1 MVRGQVVT
9 GKFGEI
15 LMRVKQGKEAE
26 LGELFIA
33 ENSSGKVLLQAFDLQ
48 YGSQIS
54 QENLELVSGMM
65 LEQGGT
71 LDFMEPELRNYSLAM
86 LKTLV
91 FIQENQARSCKVLP
105 TFFSLVRD
113 VTAEDLSFLTQPKNP
128 LFIGQLR
135 SGSKELDFPI
145 YLDGREVFSHHVL
158 IPATTGKGKSNLMS
172 VVLWDTL
179 DKDYCALL
187 VLDPHDEY
195 YERLKNHPKKERLA
209 YYSRSPPA
217 GGRTLRFNLKI
228 LRPHHF
234 DGSAEWSGPQKE
246 ALTAYYRLYGEGWIE
261 AAMIGKTLADSNGKN
276 PFNEGSIAVVRRRF
290 SQILDL
296 EFNNNQLFCNGAF
309 QLQGGETTVADT
321 LNELEKAHTVV
332 IDTSGLSSSTEIL
345 IGSILATEILGKYKY
360 YKNQGS
366 LKDKPVVSIVLEE
379 APRVLGKEVL
389 ESGPNVFATI
399 AREGRKFQVGL
410 TAITQLPSLIP
421 REILANINTKIIL
434 GIEMAPE
441 RQAVIDSA
449 SQDLSTDG
457 RSIAALD
464 KGEAIITSNFAR
476 FATPIKV
483 PLFDVFVKKT
493 SQEMNIKKSYTGLK
507 N

>member
-9 GKFGEI
+9 GTFGEI

-33 ENSSGKVLLQAFDLQ
+33 ESDAGKVLLQAFDLQ

-54 QENLELVSGMM
+54 RENLELVSGMM
-65 LEQGGT
+65 LEQNGT
-71 LDFMEPELRNYSLAM
+71 LDFMEPELRNYSLAL

-91 FIQENQARSCKVLP
+91 FIQANKARSCKVLP
-105 TFFSLVRD
+105 KFFSLVRD
-113 VTAEDLSFLTQPKNP
+113 VAADDLSFLTRPANP

-145 YLDGREVFSHHVL
+145 YLDGKEVFSHHIL

-195 YERLKNHPKKERLA
+195 YERLKNHPQKGKLA
-209 YYSRSPPA
+209 YYSRTPPV
-217 GGRTLRFNLKI
+217 GGRTLRFNLKA
-228 LRPHHF
+228 LKPFHF
-234 DGSAEWSGPQKE
+234 DGSADWSGPQKE
-246 ALTAYYRLYGEGWIE
+246 ALSAYYRFYGESWVE
-261 AAMIGKTLADSNGKN
+261 SALIGKPLADSNGKN
-276 PFNEGSIAVVRRRF
+276 LFNEGSIAVVKRRL

-296 EFNNNQLFCNGAF
+296 EFTGNQLYCNGAF
-309 QLQGGETTVADT
+309 QLQGGDTTVADI
-321 LNELEKAHTVV
+321 LNELEKTHTVV

-345 IGSILATEILGKYKY
+345 MGSILATEILGKYKY
-360 YKNQGS
+360 YKNQGT
-366 LKDKPVVSIVLEE
+366 LRDKPVVSIVLEE

-389 ESGPNVFATI
+389 ESGPNIFGTI
-399 AREGRKFQVGL
+399 AREGRKFQIGL

-421 REILANINTKIIL
+421 REVLANMNTKIIL

-449 SQDLSTDG
+449 SQDLSTDS

-476 FATPIKV
+476 FATPLKI
-483 PLFDVFVKKT
+483 PLFEAFIKKT
-493 SQEMNIKKSYTGLK
+493 SPENGVKKNYSGLK
-507 N
+507 A

>member
-15 LMRVKQGKEAE
+15 LMRVKQGEEAE

-33 ENSSGKVLLQAFDLQ
+33 ENNSGKVLLQSFDLQ

-54 QENLELVSGMM
+54 KENLEMVSGMM
-65 LEQGGT
+65 LEQDGT
-71 LDFMEPELRNYSLAM
+71 LDFMEPELRNYSLAL
-86 LKTLV
+86 LKPLV
-91 FIQENQARSCKVLP
+91 FITGNQARSCKVLP
-105 TFFSLVRD
+105 TFFGMVND
-113 VTAEDLSFLTQPKNP
+113 VTAQDLSFLTQPKNP
-128 LFIGQLR
+128 LFLGKLR
-135 SGSKELDFPI
+135 SGSKTLEVPI
-145 YLDGREVFSHHVL
+145 YLDGQEVFSHHIL

-195 YERLKNHPKKERLA
+195 YERLQHHPKKDKLA
-209 YYSRSPPA
+209 YYSRNPPA
-217 GGRTLRFNLKI
+217 GGRTLRFNLKT
-228 LRPHHF
+228 LKPHHF
-234 DGSAEWSGPQKE
+234 DGSADWSGPQKE
-246 ALTAYYRLYGEGWIE
+246 ALTAYYRLYGEGWVE
-261 AAMIGKTLADSNGKN
+261 AAMIGKPLSDANGRN
-276 PFNEGSIAVVRRRF
+276 PFNEGSIAVVRRRL

-296 EFNNNQLFCNGAF
+296 EFTNNQLFCTGAF
-309 QLQGGETTVADT
+309 QLQGGDTTVADV
-321 LNELEKAHTVV
+321 LRELEQSKTVV

-345 IGSILATEILGKYKY
+345 IGSILANEVLQKYKY
-360 YKNQGS
+360 YKNQGT
-366 LKDKPVVSIVLEE
+366 LREKPVVSIVLEE

-389 ESGPNVFATI
+389 EKGPNIFGTI

-421 REILANINTKIIL
+421 REVLANINTKIIL

-449 SQDLSTDG
+449 SQDLSTDS

-476 FATPIKV
+476 FATPIKI
-483 PLFDVFVKKT
+483 PLFEEFAKSLNLT
-493 SQEMNIKKSYTGLK
+493 NIKKDYTGLR